1 MVKFDD
7 DEVFVDN
14 TQQEINEEPTQK
26 RKRVGKTRSD
36 CWKSFEK
43 IFIDGVRHGK
53 CKWCER
59 ALKADGN
66 NTGTSSLNKH
76 AKNCK
81 KNPENLKNQQTLQF
95 KKEPTG
101 EGSVSIWKHDD
112 KRIKKAMLNLFV
124 VGGLPFK
131 FVENEAF
138 YEYTNALNGK
148 VIVPC
153 RTTISKKVSLY
164 YQEERNKL
172 VTFLC
177 NPLNTIHLTTDC
189 WTSPSKRVHYIVITA
204 HFIDDNWEM
213 HKRIINFKELDSQRG
228 EDIGKEVLKCIQG
241 WGIKNVMTC
250 TVDNASSNDKAI
262 EFLKNKLPNLYNE
275 GKHFHIRCM
284 AHIINLIVRDGMNKN
299 DESVKCLQ
307 DAVRYIRK
315 STQRIALFK
324 KCMKA
329 VGVESTKFLCNDCPT
344 RWNST
349 YDLLKIAVDLEKA
362 FYEYEMED
370 VVTPVSEDFVT
381 CRAMVSFLEKF
392 KVKTEL
398 VSTTSKPLANRF
410 FGEVCGIYKHIRVWS
425 KNKRFYSIGKDMIDK
440 YEKYWGD
447 FENLNDYIHAFET
460 LIKYKMPENKPLSEL
475 DITAKTKSLIKDI
488 ESRFENFFNCY
499 NTNSNVPFETGGS
512 QDTVHIDD
520 DDDFVGDY
528 FAQSVNS
535 SASKETE
542 LTRYLNKGQTQGVKD
557 FDILVWWKNNA
568 SRYPILSRMAKDLLG
583 IQISTVASESA
594 FSTSGRIIDSYR
606 ANLSAPIIEA
616 LVCTQDWVRKSK
628 KPIVDNID
636 DILKD
641 DDIAKELED
650 AIRTQNGNGKRPID
664 INE

>member
-1 MVKFDD
+1 MNLMMTMCLLTTLNKKSMR
-7 DEVFVDN
+7 N
-14 TQQEINEEPTQK
+14 QQK
-26 RKRVGKTRSD
+26 REKKIRKTRSD

-59 ALKADGN
+59 VLKADGN
-66 NTGTSSLNKH
+66 NTGMSSLNKH

-81 KNPENLKNQQTLQF
+81 QNPENLKNQQTLQF

-101 EGSVSIWKHDD
+101 EGSVSTWKHDD
-112 KRIKKAMLNLFV
+112 KRIKKVMLNLFV

-131 FVENEAF
+131 FVENESF
-138 YEYTNALNGK
+138 IEYTNALNGK
-148 VIVPC
+148 VVVPC
-153 RTTISKKVSLY
+153 RTTISKRVSLY
-164 YQEERNKL
+164 YQEERNKF

-177 NPLNTIHLTTDC
+177 NPLNMVHLTTDC

-241 WGIKNVMTC
+241 WGINNVMTC

-262 EFLKNKLPNLYNE
+262 EFLKNKLPNLHNE

-315 STQRIALFK
+315 STQWIALFK

-344 RWNST
+344 HWNST

-370 VVTPVSEDFVT
+370 RSFARDVVTPVSEDFVT
-381 CRAMVSFLEKF
+381 RRAMVSFLEKF
-392 KVKTEL
+392 KNWCRRLQNHWQISFLEKYVAF
-398 VSTTSKPLANRF
+398 TS
-410 FGEVCGIYKHIRVWS
+410 
-425 KNKRFYSIGKDMIDK
+425 
-440 YEKYWGD
+440 YWGD
-447 FENLNDYIHAFET
+447 FEILNDYMYFVTILDPRMKTGFLRDALKT

-475 DITAKTKSLIKDI
+475 DITAKAKSLIKDV
-488 ESRFENFFNCY
+488 ETRFENFFNCY
-499 NTNSNVPFETGGS
+499 NTNSNVPFETVGS
-512 QDTVHIDD
+512 QDVVHIDD

-542 LTRYLNKGQTQGVKD
+542 LTRYLNEGQTQGVKD

-568 SRYPILSRMAKDLLG
+568 FRYPILSWMAKDLLG
-583 IQISTVASESA
+583 IQISIVASESA
-594 FSTSGRIIDSYR
+594 FSTSGRIIDIYR
-606 ANLSAPIIEA
+606 ANLSALIIEA

-636 DILKD
+636 DFLKD

-650 AIRTQNGNGKRPID
+650 AIRTQNANGKRPID

>member
-1 MVKFDD
+1 MVDNWVDNNEATQFDD

-59 ALKADGN
+59 VLKADGN
-66 NTGTSSLNKH
+66 NT
-76 AKNCK
+76 
-81 KNPENLKNQQTLQF
+81 
-95 KKEPTG
+95 
-101 EGSVSIWKHDD
+101 
-112 KRIKKAMLNLFV
+112 
-124 VGGLPFK
+124 
-131 FVENEAF
+131 
-138 YEYTNALNGK
+138 
-148 VIVPC
+148 
-153 RTTISKKVSLY
+153 
-164 YQEERNKL
+164 EERNKL

-177 NPLNTIHLTTDC
+177 NPLNTVHLTTDC

-275 GKHFHIRCM
+275 GKHFHMRCM
-284 AHIINLIVRDGMNKN
+284 AHIINLNVRDRMNKN

-370 VVTPVSEDFVT
+370 RSFARDVVAPVSEDFVT

-425 KNKRFYSIGKDMIDK
+425 KNKRFYSIGKDMIDT

-447 FENLNDYIHAFET
+447 FENLNDHMYFATILDPRMKTEFLRHVFET
-460 LIKYKMPENKPLSEL
+460 LI
-475 DITAKTKSLIKDI
+475 
-488 ESRFENFFNCY
+488 
-499 NTNSNVPFETGGS
+499 NSNVPFETGGS
-512 QDTVHIDD
+512 QDAVHIDD

-535 SASKETE
+535 SASKETK
-542 LTRYLNKGQTQGVKD
+542 LTRYLNEGQTQGVKD

>member
-1 MVKFDD
+1 MSGCVIFDD

-26 RKRVGKTRSD
+26 RKRVGKTRSN

-66 NTGTSSLNKH
+66 NNGTSSLNKH
-76 AKNCK
+76 ANNCK

-101 EGSVSIWKHDD
+101 EGSVSTWKHDD

-138 YEYTNALNGK
+138 IEYTNALNGK

-153 RTTISKKVSLY
+153 RTIISKKVSLY
-164 YQEERNKL
+164 YQEEINKL

-241 WGIKNVMTC
+241 W
-250 TVDNASSNDKAI
+250 DRSFA
-262 EFLKNKLPNLYNE
+262 
-275 GKHFHIRCM
+275 R
-284 AHIINLIVRDGMNKN
+284 
-299 DESVKCLQ
+299 
-307 DAVRYIRK
+307 
-315 STQRIALFK
+315 
-324 KCMKA
+324 
-329 VGVESTKFLCNDCPT
+329 
-344 RWNST
+344 
-349 YDLLKIAVDLEKA
+349 
-362 FYEYEMED
+362 D

-381 CRAMVSFLEKF
+381 CRTMVSFLEKF

-398 VSTTSKPLANRF
+398 VSTTSKPL
-410 FGEVCGIYKHIRVWS
+410 
-425 KNKRFYSIGKDMIDK
+425 DMIDK

-447 FENLNDYIHAFET
+447 FENLNDYMYFATILDPRMKTEFLRNAFET

-488 ESRFENFFNCY
+488 ESGFENFFNCY

-512 QDTVHIDD
+512 QDAVHIDD

-528 FAQSVNS
+528 FAQLVNS

-542 LTRYLNKGQTQGVKD
+542 LTRYLNEGQTQGVKD

-664 INE
+664 INDVEIIYSFQIIHSFHVQPTWPIGDDLEFKHLKLKLL